1 MEQTSP
7 ASRGSFLVGLLRGL
21 IPLIVAVVLLAITTA
36 GATWIR
42 SATNTE
48 GFFAQQAAD
57 VFVVALG
64 LLITALVF
72 GVLAFRAFRV
82 VRDWQ
87 AKGLTASAT
96 GALWALAITAGLLL
110 VPVVLAFT
118 LPQYPAAA
126 R

>member
-21 IPLIVAVVLLAITTA
+21 VPVIVAAALLTITTA
-36 GATWIR
+36 SATWIR
-42 SATNTE
+42 NATNTE

-72 GVLAFRAFRV
+72 AVLAFRAFRV
-82 VRDWQ
+82 VREWQ
-87 AKGLTASAT
+87 ANGVTASAT
-96 GALWALAITAGLLL
+96 GALWALAITAGLML
-110 VPVVLAFT
+110 VPIVLAFA
-118 LPQYPAAA
+118 LPQHPAAA